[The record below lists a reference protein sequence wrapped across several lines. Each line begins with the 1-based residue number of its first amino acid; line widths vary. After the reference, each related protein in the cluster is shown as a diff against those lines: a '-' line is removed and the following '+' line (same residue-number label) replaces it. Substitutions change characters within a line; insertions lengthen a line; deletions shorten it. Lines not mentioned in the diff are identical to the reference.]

1 MAYYPNVEYPVYADI
16 VGGSAVSGATIDARV
31 YIPDYSIAL
40 GELHGTKADM
50 EAVANVDERISE
62 LECAVYSMMDVLDGL
77 KKCIDDAESGLLD
90 SEKFYNE
97 VKMLIN
103 I

>member
-1 MAYYPNVEYPVYADI
+1 MAYYPNAEYPVYVDT
-16 VGGSAVSGATIDARV
+16 VGGSVLSRATIDARV
-31 YIPDYSIAL
+31 YVPDYSIAL
-40 GELHGTKADM
+40 GELRGTKADM
-50 EAVANVDERISE
+50 EAVANVDAKVDE
-62 LECAVYSMMDVLDGL
+62 LERAVYGMMDVFKGL